1 MNKTA
6 ILMTFLGLFS
16 ATGAEL
22 EKPTANLTERFVTA
36 SGWTSD
42 ADALVVSGWT
52 TNECLAIQYATR
64 NPAANMP
71 QTAKFHCGA
80 NASSGIFSGDLSKM
94 ESISVDVRKKDL
106 AFTPS
111 LNLVSGSGTKWSF
124 SLDAVS
130 LMAND
135 VWNTITLPIAFDAD
149 TSKCWSAPNGKTMA
163 DFSADITNVVGISVS
178 TLRNGDGNYAQSF
191 EVDNVK
197 LIGPWGTNLV
207 GGIPI
212 AWAYEY
218 GLTNNFDSISTNDA
232 DHDGF
237 NNFAEFLAGSNPT
250 DSNSFFRV
258 EIGRNSEGALF
269 VKWNDN
275 KDMKFTLLEST
286 DLVTFDP
293 VPGAIGRKGLGAQ
306 QSVLVNGTDVTG
318 VRFYKVQISR

>member
-1 MNKTA
+1 MKKSA
-6 ILMTFLGLFS
+6 ILITFLGLCLFS

-36 SGWTSD
+36 SGWTAA
-42 ADALVVSGWT
+42 ADALVVAGWT
-52 TNECLAIQYATR
+52 TNECLAVQYATR

-71 QTAKFHCGA
+71 QIAKVMCGA

-94 ESISVDVRKKDL
+94 DAVSVDVRKKDL
-106 AFTPS
+106 LYVPS
-111 LNLVSGSGTKWSF
+111 LNLVSGSGAKWSY

-130 LMAND
+130 AMAND
-135 VWNTITLPIAFDAD
+135 VWTTITLPVAFNAD
-149 TSKCWSAPNGKTMA
+149 TSKCWSAPNGRTA
-163 DFSADITNVVGISVS
+163 QDFAADITNVVEIAFS
-178 TLRNGDGNYAQSF
+178 TLRDGNGNYAQSF

-218 GLTNNFDSISTNDA
+218 GLTNNLDTVSTNDA

-237 NNFAEFLAGSNPT
+237 NNFAEFLAGTNPT

-258 EIGRNSEGALF
+258 EIGRNQDGALV

-275 KDMKFTLLEST
+275 KNMKYTLLEST
-286 DLVTFDP
+286 DLVNFGT
-293 VPGAIGRKGLGAQ
+293 VTSRQGSGTQ
-306 QSVLVNGTDVTG
+306 QSVMVNGADVTG